1 MNVVNKIS
9 QAKTRIHIYIL
20 SKCIVDLTC
29 FFLNFEIIFIGQNFY
44 QNCISICTYVVVVYL
59 FNFCLLFTLY
69 LSLFKVIFICSSEY
83 FQRNKWNQN
92 CMHSFYLNFSVDAR
106 NDEIVQ
112 SLLGGEGPDSGT
124 SFAGTGLRLYTEDP
138 GSEYQWGHPGQ

>member
-1 MNVVNKIS
+1 
-9 QAKTRIHIYIL
+9 
-20 SKCIVDLTC
+20 
-29 FFLNFEIIFIGQNFY
+29 
-44 QNCISICTYVVVVYL
+44 
-59 FNFCLLFTLY
+59 
-69 LSLFKVIFICSSEY
+69 
-83 FQRNKWNQN
+83 
-92 CMHSFYLNFSVDAR
+92 MHSFYLNFSVDAR